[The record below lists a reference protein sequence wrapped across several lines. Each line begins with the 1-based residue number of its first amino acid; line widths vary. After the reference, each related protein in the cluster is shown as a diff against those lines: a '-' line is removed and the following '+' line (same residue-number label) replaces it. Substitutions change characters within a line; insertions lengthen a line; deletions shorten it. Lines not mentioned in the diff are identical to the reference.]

1 MAEFR
6 INVTVDPTK
15 AEAGAKRVRGAL
27 DRTTKNAD
35 RLRATLVRAFAV
47 LGGAAIGT
55 AAIRAIRD
63 YDTALIG
70 VGKTTGILGP
80 QLEALGRNVNAISRT
95 VPVAVG
101 ELLEIA
107 QAAGQLGIQGSANIE
122 KFTRTVAQLGIASNL
137 RGSEAATT
145 LARFLSVTQTEVGSV
160 DRLGSVIVR
169 LGNNFA
175 ATEREIALA
184 ATRIAQTTALFRPM
198 AHEVAGLATAVRALG
213 LRAELASTAIS
224 RSFIQIDQ
232 TIRGGGQG
240 LQDLA
245 EITRTSADALGGL
258 FANDPTEVFVRFLEG
273 LSRVEAGGGDVVAT
287 LEKFNITGIESTQ
300 VLGTL
305 ATRTDLVRDALRQA
319 GDEWQRNTALTDE
332 ANTAATSLGAR
343 FQFLASAV
351 TDIFLALGESG
362 GENIIG
368 ASVDALTAA
377 ARAIAD
383 NIDLALD
390 AAVAFTAALAVPKI
404 AAITASLAGAGAAAG
419 AISAGL
425 TAAAAAARVLG
436 RALVIGFAI
445 EAITVV
451 VEELQELNDVV
462 SRTPATWADAATVAA
477 DRFANNLVGGLVAVA
492 RGINNTIRLNRLCTW
507 LRFDQH
513 AVGKGF
519 CIGGEA
525 EERAESSVAGFAAV
539 EAKDELIE
547 IGLQML
553 ATQPVVDA
561 SRPSFEVGEDLVDP
575 GQDEV
580 SGGLPDDMDIVAIG
594 GDRSVAGP
602 AVGFRDGVG
611 IGGGF
616 DEVSE
621 VGGAVGGDFGQPQAA
636 WDVSVPEFDGADD
649 EHLAVVA
656 ASLPSGGRIVFGPE
670 WKAGLVDFHQAR
682 QRVALGV
689 DHAGAQLVG
698 EQPSAAVRAD
708 TELFLELQGRDAVG
722 VGRHQVGGPE
732 PDGERQ
738 LAGVQDRPGRH
749 RGLPAAAGALEGV
762 CFSAQ
767 RPALFMAAR
776 GTDEAVRP
784 AHFDQPGGAGVIV
797 REHVLEGEEAVGDLF
812 HVVAPSAETYSE
824 HSTPSPALTS
834 TSTSGGKLSRPEP
847 CA

>member
-1 MAEFR
+1 MS
-6 INVTVDPTK
+6 
-15 AEAGAKRVRGAL
+15 
-27 DRTTKNAD
+27 
-35 RLRATLVRAFAV
+35 LREMLS
-47 LGGAAIGT
+47 
-55 AAIRAIRD
+55 D
-63 YDTALIG
+63 YWG
-70 VGKTTGILGP
+70 
-80 QLEALGRNVNAISRT
+80 
-95 VPVAVG
+95 
-101 ELLEIA
+101 
-107 QAAGQLGIQGSANIE
+107 
-122 KFTRTVAQLGIASNL
+122 
-137 RGSEAATT
+137 
-145 LARFLSVTQTEVGSV
+145 
-160 DRLGSVIVR
+160 
-169 LGNNFA
+169 
-175 ATEREIALA
+175 
-184 ATRIAQTTALFRPM
+184 
-198 AHEVAGLATAVRALG
+198 
-213 LRAELASTAIS
+213 
-224 RSFIQIDQ
+224 
-232 TIRGGGQG
+232 
-240 LQDLA
+240 
-245 EITRTSADALGGL
+245 
-258 FANDPTEVFVRFLEG
+258 
-273 LSRVEAGGGDVVAT
+273 
-287 LEKFNITGIESTQ
+287 
-300 VLGTL
+300 
-305 ATRTDLVRDALRQA
+305 
-319 GDEWQRNTALTDE
+319 
-332 ANTAATSLGAR
+332 
-343 FQFLASAV
+343 
-351 TDIFLALGESG
+351 
-362 GENIIG
+362 
-368 ASVDALTAA
+368 
-377 ARAIAD
+377 
-383 NIDLALD
+383 
-390 AAVAFTAALAVPKI
+390 
-404 AAITASLAGAGAAAG
+404 
-419 AISAGL
+419 
-425 TAAAAAARVLG
+425 
-436 RALVIGFAI
+436 
-445 EAITVV
+445 
-451 VEELQELNDVV
+451 
-462 SRTPATWADAATVAA
+462 
-477 DRFANNLVGGLVAVA
+477 
-492 RGINNTIRLNRLCTW
+492 NRLCTW

-519 CIGGEA
+519 CIGGAA

-575 GQDEV
+575 RQDEV

-767 RPALFMAAR
+767 RPSLFMAAR

-812 HVVAPSAETYSE
+812 HVVAPSSGTYGE
-824 HSTPSPALTS
+824 HSTRSPALTS